1 MPIKLIT
8 GPSVEPVSIAEV
20 KTSARIDGTE
30 FDTQATIAIAAMRS
44 QAEARLAR
52 CLITQTLELILDDFP
67 TGEIELIMPGVQEI
81 ITVKYIDAA
90 GVEQTLSDTTYTLGE
105 DSIIA
110 DLYWLYPAQD
120 VAWPATQASANAVRI
135 QFKAGY
141 GDAAANVP
149 QDIRLWIIA
158 HAVQIL
164 QSPDG
169 YVEQKFSPLPYVDR
183 LLHPHIIYRAV

>member
-67 TGEIELIMPGVQEI
+67 AGEIELIMPGVQEI
-81 ITVKYIDAA
+81 LTVKYIDAA

>member
-81 ITVKYIDAA
+81 LTVKYIDAA

>member
-67 TGEIELIMPGVQEI
+67 AGEIELIMPGVQEI
-81 ITVKYIDAA
+81 LTVKYIDAA
-90 GVEQTLSDTTYTLGE
+90 GVEQTLSDTTYALGE

>member
-67 TGEIELIMPGVQEI
+67 TGEIELIMPSVQEI
-81 ITVKYIDAA
+81 LTVKYIDAA
-90 GVEQTLSDTTYTLGE
+90 GVEQTLSDTTYALGE

>member
-8 GPSVEPVSIAEV
+8 GPAIEPVSISEV

-30 FDTQATIAIAAMRS
+30 FDTQATLAIAAMRS
-44 QAEARLAR
+44 QAEARMAR

-67 TGEIELIMPGVQEI
+67 AGEIDLIMPDVLS
-81 ITVKYIDAA
+81 ITSVKYIDTTGA
-90 GVEQTLSDTTYTLGE
+90 EQTLINTAYTLGE
-105 DSIIA
+105 DSINA
-110 DLYWLYPAQD
+110 DLFWLYLAPNTS
-120 VAWPATQASANAVRI
+120 WPATQGIANAVRI
-135 QFKAGY
+135 RFTAGY
-141 GDAAANVP
+141 GPAAADVP
-149 QDIRLWIIA
+149 NDIRLWIIA

-183 LLHPHIIYRAV
+183 LLHPHIIYRSV

>member
-44 QAEARLAR
+44 QAEERLAR

-67 TGEIELIMPGVQEI
+67 AGEIELIMPGVQEI
-81 ITVKYIDAA
+81 LTVKYIDAA

>member
-67 TGEIELIMPGVQEI
+67 TGEIELIMPAVQEI
-81 ITVKYIDAA
+81 LTVKYIDAA

>member
-1 MPIKLIT
+1 M
-8 GPSVEPVSIAEV
+8 
-20 KTSARIDGTE
+20 
-30 FDTQATIAIAAMRS
+30 
-44 QAEARLAR
+44 
-52 CLITQTLELILDDFP
+52 ITQTLELILDDFP
-67 TGEIELIMPGVQEI
+67 TGEIELIMPSVQEI
-81 ITVKYIDAA
+81 LTVKYIDAA
-90 GVEQTLSDTTYTLGE
+90 GVEQTLSDTTYALGE

>member
-44 QAEARLAR
+44 QAEARMAR

-67 TGEIELIMPGVQEI
+67 AGEIELIMPGVQEI
-81 ITVKYIDAA
+81 LTVKYIDAA